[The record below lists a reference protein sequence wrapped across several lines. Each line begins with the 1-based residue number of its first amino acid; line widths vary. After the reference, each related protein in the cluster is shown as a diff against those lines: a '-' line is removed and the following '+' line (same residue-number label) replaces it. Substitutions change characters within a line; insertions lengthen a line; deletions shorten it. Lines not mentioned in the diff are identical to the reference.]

1 MSLFGRLLTGK
12 GDVYLSMTARHSF
25 LQVNRLPRRSRKVP
39 DVAETGGGVC
49 LHSGS
54 SIGIGAGLILSV
66 APEINTVFFS
76 KYLFIKTN
84 MINVS

>member
-1 MSLFGRLLTGK
+1 MSLRK
-12 GDVYLSMTARHSF
+12 RDMYLSMTARHSF

-54 SIGIGAGLILSV
+54 SSGMGAGLILNV
-66 APEINTVFFS
+66 APEINKAFS
-76 KYLFIKTN
+76 ENIL
-84 MINVS
+84 

>member
-1 MSLFGRLLTGK
+1 
-12 GDVYLSMTARHSF
+12 MTAKHSF

-54 SIGIGAGLILSV
+54 SIGMGAGLILSV
-66 APEINTVFFS
+66 APEINETFLG
-76 KYLFIKTN
+76 KYLAIY
-84 MINVS
+84 

>member
-1 MSLFGRLLTGK
+1 M
-12 GDVYLSMTARHSF
+12 YLSMTARHSF

-54 SIGIGAGLILSV
+54 SIGMGAGLILSV
-66 APEINTVFFS
+66 APEMNKMFCANILQFT
-76 KYLFIKTN
+76 KTN
-84 MINVS
+84 MTNHIMKKE